1 MGFTKEQSCSVL
13 EQKPIWE
20 TRNPSGMFEDERES
34 PTLEVLVVHED
45 LPTGLRAREALNRLQ
60 DRNIIKT
67 RFLINLFRFGMI
79 EDSELAGIA
88 LQKATH
94 ADIVFL
100 SLHGHRELSP
110 AVRDWL
116 LRWLETREIK
126 PCALV
131 VSLDK
136 STRDFL
142 NSSPTLKLLRDTTS
156 PLEVDLFLHLGESSF
171 TTKDSMMLVNRHISV
186 GKSWI

>member
-1 MGFTKEQSCSVL
+1 
-13 EQKPIWE
+13 
-20 TRNPSGMFEDERES
+20 MFEFERES
-34 PTLEVLVVHED
+34 SELEVLVVHED

-60 DRNIIKT
+60 DRNIIRT
-67 RFLINLFRFGMI
+67 RFLINLFRFGMV
-79 EDSELAGIA
+79 EEAELAEIA
-88 LQKATH
+88 LQKATR
-94 ADIVFL
+94 ADILFL
-100 SLHGHRELSP
+100 SLHGDRELSP

-116 LRWLETREIK
+116 LCWLETREIK

-131 VSLDK
+131 VSLDTN
-136 STRDFL
+136 TRDFL
-142 NSSPTLKLLRDTTS
+142 NSSPTLNFLRDITS